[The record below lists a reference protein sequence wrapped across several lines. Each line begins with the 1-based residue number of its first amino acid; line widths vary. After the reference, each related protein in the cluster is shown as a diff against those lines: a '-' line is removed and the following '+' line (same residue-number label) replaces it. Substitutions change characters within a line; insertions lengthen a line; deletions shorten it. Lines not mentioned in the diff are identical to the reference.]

1 MNNQHIVTSSRC
13 ELRKNGKMRCKRKPR
28 ILFSQSQVLELE
40 NRFRQQRYL
49 SAPERE
55 MLAQTL
61 NLTATQVK
69 IWFQNRRYKSKRG
82 QIEANSSKDSKCDS
96 ESEDNIKD
104 GSKSLP
110 LDAERLPDT
119 MSSVKKSDRFH
130 ELNEFGTFGTNYPSA
145 YPPQYPVS
153 AYGQYPAAVG
163 HSSAPN
169 SFVGYEA
176 KTFW

>member
-1 MNNQHIVTSSRC
+1 
-13 ELRKNGKMRCKRKPR
+13 MRCKRKPR

-61 NLTATQVK
+61 SLTATQVK

-82 QIEANSSKDSKCDS
+82 QIETNLPKDAKCDS
-96 ESEDNIKD
+96 ESEDNFKD
-104 GSKSLP
+104 ECETSSIDP
-110 LDAERLPDT
+110 VRVPDIV
-119 MSSVKKSDRFH
+119 SPKKTDKYQN
-130 ELNEFGTFGTNYPSA
+130 LNEYGTFGTTYSSS

-153 AYGQYPAAVG
+153 TYGEYPAG
-163 HSSAPN
+163 TLPHSSAPS
-169 SFVGYEA
+169 SFFGYES
-176 KTFW
+176 KPFW